1 MANFLYDSAREK
13 FLSGELSWINDD
25 IRVAMLVNN
34 IYTGNDYSRENHITL
49 SDLPVS
55 AIYKTSTPLTNKE
68 ATNGI
73 ANAAPVVFRGVPAG
87 VSITSVVIYRQ
98 GSSAVSSPLIAH
110 IDVQLD
116 TTGLDDVS
124 IQWKTTD
131 NKIFK
136 L

>member
-25 IRVAMLVNN
+25 IRVAILVDNL
-34 IYTGNDYSRENHITL
+34 YTGNDHAREHHYTL
-49 SDLPVS
+49 SDIPTS

-68 ATNGI
+68 ASKGI
-73 ANAAPVVFRGVPAG
+73 ANAGPVVFKGIPSGVY
-87 VSITSVVIYRQ
+87 ITSVVIYRK
-98 GSSAVSSPLIAH
+98 GSSAISSPLITH
-110 IDVQLD
+110 IDVQLQ